1 MRKVILFIAMSLDG
15 YIADNNGNVDWLLGH
30 GNDSENIDIYSEFI
44 QGVDT
49 ILMGWNT
56 YHQITTDLSPTEW
69 IYADLTTYVIT
80 HHKMN
85 NSEHIYFTD
94 EAPAALLDR
103 LKSTDGKNIWICSGA
118 NLVQQLMC
126 DDLIDQYHISVIPTI
141 LGSGVQLFN
150 NSAKEIK
157 LKLLKTATYNGIT
170 DLIYTCR

>member
-85 NSEHIYFTD
+85 TDSYSSFCFT
-94 EAPAALLDR
+94 PVFLILTAAVIFIASPHAH
-103 LKSTDGKNIWICSGA
+103 LKSATYK
-118 NLVQQLMC
+118 
-126 DDLIDQYHISVIPTI
+126 T
-141 LGSGVQLFN
+141 
-150 NSAKEIK
+150 
-157 LKLLKTATYNGIT
+157 KTAIVTQSGQISF
-170 DLIYTCR
+170 LQ